1 MLRSVSTKTLKI
13 WIIVLS
19 VLLAGCAAALIV
31 TGVKNGSRHDSGTV
45 TLPENLITAG
55 GSGSGTGMNAPG
67 ATLIKPGTGGK
78 EVNTPFHAEGL
89 MPGDSETRYFCVRIS
104 GKEPMTLH
112 FRAQVREGGGALAA
126 VLNVKVTLLGTK
138 TVLYE
143 GLIRDMPELTATV
156 TPQDGASTDV
166 YYEVT
171 ATLSTS
177 VGNEFQDAE
186 LTADFRWSAEGAGG
200 QTPDHN
206 TDAPDTAPVS
216 TGAVVGIVLA
226 SVAVAGGIAF
236 LVVVWIRKRKKGANN
251 E

>member
-1 MLRSVSTKTLKI
+1 MLRSASTKTLKI

-19 VLLAGCAAALIV
+19 VLLAGCAVALIV

-78 EVNTPFHAEGL
+78 EVNTPFHAEGM

-104 GKEPMTLH
+104 GKEPMALH
-112 FRAQVREGGGALAA
+112 FRAQVREGGEALAA
-126 VLNVKVTLLGTK
+126 VLNVKVTLLGTE

-156 TPQDGASTDV
+156 TPKDGGSTDV

-171 ATLSTS
+171 ATLGTF
-177 VGNEFQDAE
+177 VGNEFQNAA
-186 LTADFRWSAEGAGG
+186 LTADFRWSAEGTDA

-206 TDAPDTAPVS
+206 TDAPDTTPVS

-226 SVAVAGGIAF
+226 SVAGGIAF
-236 LVVVWIRKRKKGANN
+236 LVVVWIRKRKKGAGQ
-251 E
+251 

>member
-1 MLRSVSTKTLKI
+1 MLRSASTKTLKI

-19 VLLAGCAAALIV
+19 VLLAGCAVALIV

-45 TLPENLITAG
+45 TLPENLITSG
-55 GSGSGTGMNAPG
+55 GIGTGTGMNAPG

-78 EVNTPFHAEGL
+78 EVNTPFCAEGM

-104 GKEPMTLH
+104 GKEPMALH
-112 FRAQVREGGGALAA
+112 FRTQVREGGEALAA
-126 VLNVKVTLLGTK
+126 VLNVRVALLGTE

-156 TPQDGASTDV
+156 TPKDGGSTDV

-177 VGNEFQDAE
+177 VGNEFQNAA
-186 LTADFRWSAEGAGG
+186 LTADFHWSAEGTGG
-200 QTPDHN
+200 VTPDHN
-206 TDAPDTAPVS
+206 ADAPDTAPVS
-216 TGAVVGIVLA
+216 AGAVVGIVLA

-236 LVVVWIRKRKKGANN
+236 LIVVWIRKRKKGAGQ
-251 E
+251 

>member
-1 MLRSVSTKTLKI
+1 MLRSASTKTLKI

-19 VLLAGCAAALIV
+19 VLLAGCAVALIV

-45 TLPENLITAG
+45 TLPENLITSG
-55 GSGSGTGMNAPG
+55 GTGTGTGMNAPG

-78 EVNTPFHAEGL
+78 EVNTPFRAEGM

-104 GKEPMTLH
+104 GKEPMALH
-112 FRAQVREGGGALAA
+112 FRTQVREGGEALAA
-126 VLNVKVTLLGTK
+126 VLNVRVALLGTE

-156 TPQDGASTDV
+156 TPKDGGSTDV

-171 ATLSTS
+171 ATLDTS
-177 VGNEFQDAE
+177 VGNEFQNAA
-186 LTADFRWSAEGAGG
+186 LTADFHWSAEGTGA

-206 TDAPDTAPVS
+206 ADAPDTAPVS
-216 TGAVVGIVLA
+216 AGAVVGIVLA

-236 LVVVWIRKRKKGANN
+236 LIVVWIRKRKKGAGQ
-251 E
+251 